1 MKKSRLHDGFFVSK
15 RQLSTKVWR
24 YPFIIGHYIIFIQ
37 KYIMIRKLF
46 FCLIFIVTSI
56 SAFSQNTIIR
66 GIVIDSS
73 SKTPIPGVRAAL
85 LKDGES
91 KPVAGGVSER
101 SGIFFI
107 KNVSPG
113 TYTLSVQSIG
123 YAKYAKSITIP
134 SAKDTVKIGTIR
146 LGESGYLTDEVEVT
160 AVATR
165 IEMKGDTTEFSADA
179 FKTDKNAS
187 AEDLVRKLP
196 GMEVDA
202 SGSVKAQGEQ
212 VRRVLVDGKPFFG
225 SDPSAA
231 LKNLPAEVIDKVQ
244 SFDAMSDQAA
254 FTRFDDGDRT
264 KTLNI
269 VMKADKKNGQF
280 GKLYAG
286 YGDKDRYTG
295 GGTVN
300 IFNKDSRISII
311 GMSNNINQQNFSI
324 QDILGV
330 IGGGGN
336 PMMQRMG
343 SMMRAFSGGMGGG
356 GMRGMR
362 WMGGGG
368 GGGGAGDF
376 MVNQSDGITQSHG
389 LGVNYTDSWAK
400 GLSVTTSYFVNYSDN
415 ASVQDVNRLYFL
427 GDTSTQ
433 SNVQT
438 NNNSSLTGNHRFNV
452 RMDWTIDSMNSISI
466 EPRLTLQSTD
476 RSTRSINSTFGINS
490 IPVNASNT
498 STDTENT
505 GYNGS
510 IDLSYRHRFETEGR
524 TISASA
530 RVSGNNNIGSGKN
543 NAVNDYYRSINQLFS
558 DTLRQDMPSDGEG
571 FSASTNIA
579 YTENLHKD
587 GQLQL
592 SYNYAYNENTNDKKI
607 FDFNVNTGEYSSLNQ
622 RLSNNALSIY
632 ATQRPG
638 ITYKYNLSQAANISV
653 GFDYQI
659 AKLNVEQ
666 SFPTTFST
674 SRTFYNLLPN
684 ISYQMRDGFTSNARL
699 SYRVSTQQPSLTQ
712 LQDVIDNTDPIR
724 LSTGNSNLV
733 QEINNEIRGNYGTFS
748 MMSGRAFF
756 TTASLTLID
765 DKLSTESII
774 ATSDTILPGNIRLGN
789 GAQLTRPINIS
800 GAFNASSFIT
810 YTFPFEP
817 FSGFKINVN
826 SNLGGF
832 FSRTPTL
839 INGFRN
845 DADNLAITPSLALVS
860 NISPELDFSVSWRT
874 AYTIVQNSI
883 RKELDNNYAIH
894 TLFARMNWI
903 FLGGFVFSGDFNY
916 TINNGLQGDLNR
928 NIPLLSLGIG
938 KRFLDDNAE
947 VKLSVYDVLNQN
959 QSINRSVQANYI
971 EDSRTNVLQRY
982 FLLNFTYNLRAFGTP
997 PAIPTGGGMFKMEMR

>member
-1 MKKSRLHDGFFVSK
+1 
-15 RQLSTKVWR
+15 
-24 YPFIIGHYIIFIQ
+24 
-37 KYIMIRKLF
+37 MIVRKLF

-56 SAFSQNTIIR
+56 SVYSQSSVIR

-73 SKTPIPGVRAAL
+73 SKSPIPGVRAAL
-85 LKDGES
+85 IKDGES
-91 KPVAGGVSER
+91 KPIAGGVSER
-101 SGIFFI
+101 SGIFLI
-107 KNVSPG
+107 KNVSAG
-113 TYTLSVQSIG
+113 TYILSVQSIG

-134 SAKDTVKIGTIR
+134 AGKDTVKIGTIR

-225 SDPSAA
+225 SDPAAA

-269 VMKADKKNGQF
+269 VMKVDKKNGQF

-286 YGDKDRYTG
+286 YGDQDRYTG
-295 GGTVN
+295 GGTIN

-330 IGGGGN
+330 MGSSGN

-343 SMMRAFSGGMGGG
+343 SMMRAFGGNMGGMSGRGSRWMTGGG
-356 GMRGMR
+356 VS
-362 WMGGGG
+362 
-368 GGGGAGDF
+368 DF
-376 MVNQSDGITQSHG
+376 MVGQSDGITQSHG
-389 LGVNYTDSWAK
+389 LGMNYTDSWAK
-400 GLSVTTSYFVNYSDN
+400 GLSVTSSFFVNYSDN
-415 ASVQDVNRLYFL
+415 SSLQDVKRLYFL
-427 GDTSTQ
+427 DDTSTQ
-433 SNVQT
+433 NNFQT

-466 EPRLTLQSTD
+466 EPRLTLQSTEK
-476 RSTRSINSTFGINS
+476 SIRSINSTFGENS
-490 IPVNASNT
+490 IPINASNT

-510 IDLSYRHRFETEGR
+510 IDMSYRHRFETEGR

-530 RVSGNNNIGSGKN
+530 RVSANNNIGSGRN
-543 NAVNDYYRSINQLFS
+543 NAVNDFYRSITQSFS
-558 DTLRQDMPSDGEG
+558 DTLRQDMPSEGDGYN
-571 FSASTNIA
+571 ASTNIA
-579 YTENLHKD
+579 FTENLHKG
-587 GQLQL
+587 GQMQL
-592 SYNYAYNENTNDKKI
+592 SYNYAFNENTNDKKI
-607 FDFNVNTGEYSSLNQ
+607 YDFNVNTGEYSSLNQ
-622 RLSNNALSIY
+622 RLSNNALSTY

-638 ITYKYNLSQAANISV
+638 ITYKYNLSQAANISIGV
-653 GFDYQI
+653 DYQI

-666 SFPTTFST
+666 TFPNAFNT

-699 SYRVSTQQPSLTQ
+699 SYRVSTQQPSLSQ

-748 MMSGRAFF
+748 IMSGRAFF
-756 TTASLTLID
+756 TMASLTLID

-817 FSGFKINVN
+817 FTGFKINVN

-839 INGFRN
+839 INGLRN

-860 NISPELDFSVSWRT
+860 NISSDLDFSVSWRT

-894 TLFARMNWI
+894 TLFARVNWI

-928 NIPLLSLGIG
+928 SIPLLSLGIG
-938 KRFLDDNAE
+938 KRFFDDNAE
-947 VKLSVYDVLNQN
+947 VKLSVYDALNQN
-959 QSINRSVQANYI
+959 QSINRAVQANYI
-971 EDSRTNVLQRY
+971 EDSQTNVLQRY

-997 PAIPTGGGMFKMEMR
+997 PATPPGGGMFKMGN

>member
-1 MKKSRLHDGFFVSK
+1 MIKSRPRDGFFADY
-15 RQLSTKVWR
+15 RQLFTNYER
-24 YPFIIGHYIIFIQ
+24 YSFIVGRIIQFSMH
-37 KYIMIRKLF
+37 IMIARKLIF
-46 FCLIFIVTSI
+46 SLIILFTSI
-56 SAFSQNTIIR
+56 SLFGQNTVIR
-66 GIVIDSS
+66 GIVVDSS
-73 SKTPIPGVRAAL
+73 SKSPIPGVRAAL

-123 YAKYAKSITIP
+123 YAKYAKSITV
-134 SAKDTVKIGTIR
+134 SAGKDTMKIGTIR

-225 SDPSAA
+225 SDPAAA

-286 YGDKDRYTG
+286 YGDQDRYTG
-295 GGTVN
+295 GGTIN

-311 GMSNNINQQNFSI
+311 GMTNNINQQNFSI

-330 IGGGGN
+330 MGGGGN

-356 GMRGMR
+356 SRGMR

-368 GGGGAGDF
+368 GGSGAGDF

-400 GLSVTTSYFVNYSDN
+400 GLSVTSSYFVNYSDN
-415 ASVQDVNRLYFL
+415 ATNQDVNRLYFL

-433 SNVQT
+433 NNIQS
-438 NNNSSLTGNHRFNV
+438 NNNTSLTGNHRFNV
-452 RMDWTIDSMNSISI
+452 RMDWTIDSMNSVSI
-466 EPRLTLQSTD
+466 EPRLTLQSTE
-476 RSTRSINSTFGINS
+476 RSVRSINSTFDENS
-490 IPVNASNT
+490 NPVNASNT
-498 STDTENT
+498 ATDSENT

-510 IDLSYRHRFETEGR
+510 VDMSYRHRFETEGR

-530 RVSGNNNIGSGKN
+530 RVSANNNIGSGKN
-543 NAVNDYYRSINQLFS
+543 NAINDFYRSITQSFS
-558 DTLRQDMPSDGEG
+558 DTLRQDMPTEGDGYN
-571 FSASTNIA
+571 ASTNLA
-579 YTENLHKD
+579 FTENLHKD

-607 FDFNVNTGEYSSLNQ
+607 YDFNVNTGEYSLLNP
-622 RLSNNALSIY
+622 RLSNNALSTY

-638 ITYKYNLSQAANISV
+638 ITYKYNISQATNISV
-653 GFDYQI
+653 GVDYQI
-659 AKLNVEQ
+659 ARLNVEQ
-666 SFPTTFST
+666 SFPNAFNT

-699 SYRVSTQQPSLTQ
+699 SYRVSTQQPSLSQ

-756 TTASLTLID
+756 TMASLTLID

-839 INGFRN
+839 INGLRN

-860 NISPELDFSVSWRT
+860 NISSDLDFSVSWRT

-894 TLFARMNWI
+894 TLFARVNWI

-938 KRFLDDNAE
+938 KRFFDDNAE
-947 VKLSVYDVLNQN
+947 IKVSVYDALNQN
-959 QSINRSVQANYI
+959 QSINRAVQANYI

-997 PAIPTGGGMFKMEMR
+997 PATPPGGGMFKMEIR

>member
-1 MKKSRLHDGFFVSK
+1 MNF
-15 RQLSTKVWR
+15 TK
-24 YPFIIGHYIIFIQ
+24 
-37 KYIMIRKLF
+37 
-46 FCLIFIVTSI
+46 LIFTVFVLFSSI
-56 SAFSQNTIIR
+56 SLYAQNTVIR

-73 SKTPIPGVRAAL
+73 SKSPIPGVRAAL

-123 YAKYAKSITIP
+123 YAKYAKAISIP
-134 SAKDTVKIGTIR
+134 AGKDTVKIGTIR

-165 IEMKGDTTEFSADA
+165 IEMKGDTTEFTADSY
-179 FKTDKNAS
+179 KTDKNAS

-202 SGSVKAQGEQ
+202 SGSVKSQGEQ

-225 SDPSAA
+225 NDPAAA

-244 SFDAMSDQAA
+244 TFDAMSDQSA

-286 YGDKDRYTG
+286 YGTDDRYTG
-295 GGTVN
+295 GGTIN

-330 IGGGGN
+330 MGGGGN

-343 SMMRAFSGGMGGG
+343 SMMRAFSGNMGGMGG
-356 GMRGMR
+356 RGSR
-362 WMGGGG
+362 WMTGGGVS
-368 GGGGAGDF
+368 DF
-376 MVNQSDGITQSHG
+376 MVGQSDGITQSHG

-400 GLSVTTSYFVNYSDN
+400 GLSVTSSYFLNYSDN
-415 ASVQDVNRLYFL
+415 SATQDVNRLYFID
-427 GDTSTQ
+427 DTTTQ
-433 SNVQT
+433 NNFQT

-466 EPRLTLQSTD
+466 EPRLTLQSTERD
-476 RSTRSINSTFGINS
+476 YISENITLTESSIPINS
-490 IPVNASNT
+490 SNT
-498 STDTENT
+498 STNTENT

-510 IDLSYRHRFETEGR
+510 LDMSYRHRFETEGR
-524 TISASA
+524 TFSASA
-530 RVSGNNNIGSGKN
+530 RLSGNNNIGSGKN
-543 NAVNDYYRSINQLFS
+543 NAVNEFFRTLNQSVS
-558 DTLRQDMPSDGEG
+558 DTLRQDMPTEGDGYN
-571 FSASTNIA
+571 ASTNLSF
-579 YTENLHKD
+579 TENLHKD

-592 SYNYAYNENTNDKKI
+592 SYNYAINQSTNDKKI
-607 FDFNVNTGEYSSLNQ
+607 FDYNVITGEYSALNSL
-622 RLSNNALSIY
+622 LSNNALTTY

-638 ITYKYNLSQAANISV
+638 LMYKYNLSQSSNLSLGV
-653 GFDYQI
+653 DYQI
-659 AKLNVEQ
+659 AQLTVDQ
-666 SFPTTFST
+666 SFPTAFNST
-674 SRTFYNLLPN
+674 KTFYNVLPN
-684 ISYQMRDGFTSNARL
+684 LSYQMRDGMSSNARL
-699 SYRVSTQQPSLTQ
+699 SYRVSTQQPSLSQ
-712 LQDVIDNTDPIR
+712 LQDVVDNTDPVR
-724 LSTGNSNLV
+724 LNAGNSALV
-733 QEINNEIRGNYGTFS
+733 QELNHEIRGNYGTFS

-756 TTASLTLID
+756 TMASLTMID
-765 DKLSTESII
+765 DKLSTESFI
-774 ATSDTILPGNIRLGN
+774 ATKDTMLPGNILLRN

-800 GAFNASSFIT
+800 GAFNASTFIT
-810 YTFPFEP
+810 YTFPVEP
-817 FSGFKINVN
+817 FSGFKLNVN

-832 FSRTPTL
+832 FSRTPSL

-860 NISPELDFSVSWRT
+860 NISSDLDFSISWRT

-883 RKELDNNYAIH
+883 RKELDNNFAIH
-894 TLFARMNWI
+894 TMFARFNWI
-903 FLGGFVFSGDFNY
+903 FLGGFVLSGDFNY
-916 TINNGLQGDLNR
+916 TINDGLQGDLNR
-928 NIPLLSLGIG
+928 TIPLLSLGIG

-947 VKLSVYDVLNQN
+947 VKLSVYDALNQN
-959 QSINRSVQANYI
+959 QSINRAVQANYI

-997 PAIPTGGGMFKMEMR
+997 PPTPPGGGMFKMGN